1 MKSVEELYCSFLLN
15 NSPDEMTVNVR
26 QFVTLNDFW
35 EPLLHGVD
43 SNDYWYWLCGHE
55 CLTC

>member
-55 CLTC
+55 CL